1 MTETTASSPARRFL
15 VVLGGHPPVLT
26 SLADHH
32 PIVTIV
38 CADSGLDHA
47 LALGLR
53 PDVVIGDFDS
63 ATPDAL
69 AHGASMNIEV
79 ISAPTDKDR
88 TDTELALALAQERG
102 ATEIDVLWGGGDRF
116 DHVLGVVAAMAGP
129 GLATIGHLRL
139 HVGRDLLHIVH
150 GPRRFATDFAK
161 GTIVSLIP
169 IAGSARGVTTTGL
182 RWNLSDE
189 TLWAHGARGVSN
201 IAIGAVTVAVDS
213 GVLAVV
219 VPWEQAS

>member
-1 MTETTASSPARRFL
+1 MTDTTSSSPTRRFL
-15 VVLGGHPPVLT
+15 IVIGGHPPVLAG
-26 SLADHH
+26 LVDHP
-32 PIVTIV
+32 PIDAIV

-63 ATPDAL
+63 ATPNAL
-69 AHGASMNIEV
+69 AHGASMNVEV
-79 ISAPTDKDR
+79 ISMPTDKDR
-88 TDTELALALAQERG
+88 TDTELALALANERG

-129 GLATIGHLRL
+129 GLATIDHLRL
-139 HVGRDLLHIVH
+139 HVGRDLMHVVH
-150 GPRRFATDFAK
+150 GPRRFATEFAK
-161 GTIVSLIP
+161 STTVSLIP
-169 IAGSARGVTTTGL
+169 IAGSAHGVTTTGL

-189 TLWAHGARGVSN
+189 TLWGHDARGVSN
-201 IAIGAVTVAVDS
+201 IALGAVTVAVDS

-219 VPWEQAS
+219 VPWEQES